1 MSLKPALGLVAIAYA
16 GIAMNVWCLSG
27 IVPWFL
33 LPDFGFLAI
42 VYSGLFIAGPA
53 GFLSA
58 LLTALFRETTMSAP
72 PLTFLLSSLAL
83 YFFTREIG
91 CRLFLRAEPFIL
103 ATVVGMLVIESASV
117 FLLLV
122 FTGAR
127 PFTLL
132 WFAEEAVRIAWTSL
146 IAVPAY
152 MYLSLR
158 WRQVEE

>member
-1 MSLKPALGLVAIAYA
+1 LRGALGLVAIAYA
-16 GIAMNVWCLSG
+16 GIALNVWCLSG

-42 VYSGLFIAGPA
+42 VYAGLFVTGPA
-53 GFLSA
+53 GFLAA
-58 LLTALFRETTMSAP
+58 LLTAVFRETTLSAP
-72 PLTFLLSSLAL
+72 PLAFLLSSLAL

-91 CRLFLRAEPFIL
+91 CRLFLRAEPFVL
-103 ATVVGMLVIESASV
+103 ATVAGMLALESLSI
-117 FLLLV
+117 FLLLA

-127 PFTLL
+127 PFGAL

-146 IAVPAY
+146 VAVPAY
-152 MYLSLR
+152 MYLSIR

>member
-1 MSLKPALGLVAIAYA
+1 MRSALGLVLIAYS
-16 GIAMNVWCLSG
+16 GIALNVWCLSG
-27 IVPWFL
+27 FVPWFL

-42 VYSGLFIAGPA
+42 VYAGLFITGPA
-53 GFLSA
+53 GFLAA

-72 PLTFLLSSLAL
+72 PLTFLLSSVAV

-103 ATVVGMLVIESASV
+103 ATVVGMLAAESLSVVI
-117 FLLLV
+117 LLA

-127 PFTLL
+127 PFAPL
-132 WFAEEAVRIAWTSL
+132 WFAEEAVRIAWTGL
-146 IAVPAY
+146 VAVPAY

>member
-1 MSLKPALGLVAIAYA
+1 MRAALGLVAIAYA
-16 GIAMNVWCLSG
+16 GIALNVWCLSG
-27 IVPWFL
+27 FVPWFL

-42 VYSGLFIAGPA
+42 VYAGLFIAGPS
-53 GFLSA
+53 GFLAA

-72 PLTFLLSSLAL
+72 PLTFLLSSLSL

-103 ATVVGMLVIESASV
+103 ATVVGMLMVESLSV
-117 FLLLV
+117 ALLLV

-127 PFTLL
+127 PFTVFWL
-132 WFAEEAVRIAWTSL
+132 AEEAVRIAWTAL